1 MEQVFRITHDRQR
14 HNQVQ
19 INSNTIEPFDS
30 TENCML
36 AGEPN
41 LAVPLIIPD
50 AQIPRHQPVVSLSL
64 NTVAVTTKCIG

>member
-30 TENCML
+30 TEHCML

-50 AQIPRHQPVVSLSL
+50 AQIPRHQPVVSHSL